1 MIRSMTGF
9 GRGEAS
15 DNVRQFVVEMKSV
28 NHRYNDI
35 VVRMPKRLS
44 YLEEKVKE
52 LVKDEIK
59 RGRVELYISL
69 ENIGE
74 GDTDI
79 ALNLPLTQ
87 KYLNCLREIQNQ
99 FQVTDDISVSLL
111 AKFPDVIKIETA
123 EEDEDQMWLGLK
135 DASLKALKLLMNMRS
150 DEGKKL
156 AEDIENRCA
165 YIADIIKAVEKRA
178 PQVVLEYKEKLRER
192 INELLEDSIQLDESR
207 LNTEVVI
214 YADKS
219 SITEEIVRLN
229 SHIYQLK
236 KALKENQPVG
246 RKLDFLIQEMNREV
260 NTIGSKSNDL
270 EIVNHVVELKS
281 ELEKIREQVQNIE

>member
-9 GRGEAS
+9 GRGEAG
-15 DNVRQFVVEMKSV
+15 DDVRLFVVEMKSV

-44 YLEEKVKE
+44 YFEEKVKD
-52 LVKDEIK
+52 LVKNEIK

-79 ALNLPLTQ
+79 ALNLPLAQ
-87 KYLNCLREIQNQ
+87 KYLTCLKEIQEKLQ
-99 FQVTDDISVSLL
+99 IVDDISVSLL
-111 AKFPDVIKIETA
+111 AKFPDVIKVETA
-123 EEDEDQMWLGLK
+123 EEDEDKLWLCLK
-135 DASLKALKLLMNMRS
+135 EASQKALQLLMNMRE

-156 AEDIENRCA
+156 SEDIENRCD
-165 YIADIIKAVEKRA
+165 YISEIIKTIEKRS

-192 INELLEDSIQLDESR
+192 VNELLDDSVQIDETR
-207 LNTEVVI
+207 LNTEVVV

-219 SITEEIVRLN
+219 AITEETVRLN

-236 KALKENQPVG
+236 KALTEKQPVG

-270 EIVNHVVELKS
+270 EIVSHVVELKS

>member
-1 MIRSMTGF
+1 MIKSMTGF
-9 GRGEAS
+9 GRGEAR
-15 DNVRQFVVEMKSV
+15 DNVRQFVVEIKSV

-87 KYLNCLREIQNQ
+87 KYLNCLRELQNQ

-111 AKFPDVIKIETA
+111 AKLPDVIKIETA
-123 EEDEDQMWLGLK
+123 KEDEDQMWLGLK
-135 DASLKALKLLMNMRS
+135 DASLKALKLLMDMRS

-165 YIADIIKAVEKRA
+165 YITDIIKAVEKRA
-178 PQVVLEYKEKLRER
+178 PLVVLEYKEKLRER
-192 INELLEDSIQLDESR
+192 INELLEDAIQLDETR

-214 YADKS
+214 YADKCN
-219 SITEEIVRLN
+219 ITEEIVRLN
-229 SHIYQLK
+229 SHIYQLQ

-260 NTIGSKSNDL
+260 NTIASKSNDL
-270 EIVNHVVELKS
+270 EIINHVVELKS

>member
-9 GRGEAS
+9 GRGEAR
-15 DNVRQFVVEMKSV
+15 DDARQFIVEMKSV

-44 YLEEKVKE
+44 YLEEKVKD
-52 LVKDEIK
+52 LIKDEIK

-69 ENIGE
+69 EDIGE
-74 GDTDI
+74 GNTDI
-79 ALNLPLTQ
+79 SLNSPLAE
-87 KYLNCLREIQNQ
+87 KYLTCLKGLRDQ

-111 AKFPDVIKIETA
+111 ARFPDIIKIETA
-123 EEDEDQMWLGLK
+123 EEDEDQLWLCLK
-135 DASLKALKLLMNMRS
+135 EASQKALQCLMDMRR

-156 AEDIENRCA
+156 AEDIGNRCT
-165 YIADIIKAVEKRA
+165 YISGIIEIIEKRA

-192 INELLEDSIQLDESR
+192 VNELLEDSAQIDETR
-207 LNTEVVI
+207 LSTEVVI

-229 SHIYQLK
+229 SHIYQLRK
-236 KALKENQPVG
+236 TLTEKQAVG

>member
-9 GRGEAS
+9 GRGEAG
-15 DNVRQFVVEMKSV
+15 DDVRLFVVEMKSV

-44 YLEEKVKE
+44 YFEEKVKD
-52 LVKDEIK
+52 LVKNEIK

-79 ALNLPLTQ
+79 ALNLPLAQ
-87 KYLNCLREIQNQ
+87 KYLTCLKEIQEKLQ
-99 FQVTDDISVSLL
+99 IVDDISVSLL
-111 AKFPDVIKIETA
+111 AKFPDVIKVETA
-123 EEDEDQMWLGLK
+123 EEDEDQLWLCLK
-135 DASLKALKLLMNMRS
+135 EASQKALQLLMNMRK

-156 AEDIENRCA
+156 SEDIENRCD
-165 YIADIIKAVEKRA
+165 YISKIIKTIETRS

-192 INELLEDSIQLDESR
+192 VNELLEDSVQIDETR
-207 LNTEVVI
+207 LNTEVVV

-219 SITEEIVRLN
+219 AITEETVRLN

-236 KALKENQPVG
+236 KALTEKQPVG

-270 EIVNHVVELKS
+270 EIVSHVVELKS